1 MTLPA
6 SILEPLIAL
15 LLPKL
20 EEIVIEQ
27 ASRCLQDALLDITH
41 PGTGG
46 PGLAPMKPGFT
57 TAQAEVSLMK
67 GLKPLKRARFVGGR
81 VTYDPVT
88 LPSSTLGRRQAAAR
102 QQANGKPDYM
112 EPKPKPVTKTLQ
124 AARLQQ
130 GKWLGTLRRLAG
142 KDRARVKALREREGY
157 AAAFK
162 LADKLAPRGA

>member
-27 ASRCLQDALLDITH
+27 ASKCLQDALLDITH

-57 TAQAEVSLMK
+57 TAQAGRSLMK
-67 GLKPLKRARFVGGR
+67 GLKPIKGAVPGNMADLAWAFRA
-81 VTYDPVT
+81 P
-88 LPSSTLGRRQAAAR
+88 AR
-102 QQANGKPDYM
+102 SKQKPDYLDG
-112 EPKPKPVTKTLQ
+112 KPKPVTKTLQ

-162 LADKLAPRGA
+162 LADKLAPRIA